1 MKKFFIIIHFFIFSS
16 YLFAESYL
24 FPAKDIKEIDI
35 VINNG
40 TINIKS
46 ANVKDIAIDITPSK
60 SPSTDRQISVKD
72 RELNVYLIDSE
83 ITDKTII
90 NMTVPTT
97 SNLEINSTVANIN
110 INGLSGLLD
119 IDATAGNVSITNF
132 NGQLEID
139 SVDTPVKA
147 NGIFKSINIENTRAN
162 IILTIDKLPTSYNYS
177 IKGSG
182 NILFN
187 TAKNIEKNSISIDS
201 HEFDGVFTLK

>member
-1 MKKFFIIIHFFIFSS
+1 MKKFFIIISFFIFSS
-16 YLFAESYL
+16 YLFAESYS
-24 FPAKDIKEIDI
+24 FPARNVKEIDI
-35 VINNG
+35 IINNG

-46 ANVKDIAIDITPSK
+46 SNVKDITIDITPSK
-60 SPSTDRQISVKD
+60 SPKTDRQISVKD

-90 NMTVPTT
+90 NMTVPKI
-97 SNLEINSTVANIN
+97 SNLEINSTVATIN

-119 IDATAGNVSITNF
+119 IDTTAGNVNITNF
-132 NGQLEID
+132 NGRLEID
-139 SVDTPVKA
+139 SVDSPVRA

-162 IILTIDKLPTSYNYS
+162 IVLTIDKLPAAYNYS

-187 TAKNIEKNSISIDS
+187 TPKNVEKDSISIDS
-201 HEFDGVFTLK
+201 HEFDGLFTLK